1 MAEFDHKDSNI
12 VSECRNCCS
21 IGSPV
26 DGIKYVIG
34 PIVTLLDGRSGF
46 VHRET
51 VRGRAFF
58 AACDVPCAIT
68 KIDAAGG

>member
-1 MAEFDHKDSNI
+1 MAEFDHKESDI

-26 DGIKYVIG
+26 DGIKYVVY
-34 PIVTLLDGRSGF
+34 PIVALLDGHSDF
-46 VHRET
+46 VLRET
-51 VRGRAFF
+51 VRERVFF
-58 AACDVPCAIT
+58 AACAVPCAIT